1 MSWSKQDTEAFRKIV
16 SKAKECGVL
25 HDLFEGHHVISNDS
39 PTSQFSLVSS
49 AGESMTDAPKRRP
62 SVEIDDL
69 QRPHVPKGSDSMCTG
84 YGNRKS
90 KTSVELSDSH
100 DQSDSDAKIKLPL
113 GVSEFETWGKT
124 RIILESMRV
133 RR

>member
-1 MSWSKQDTEAFRKIV
+1 MV

-25 HDLFEGHHVISNDS
+25 HDLFAGHHVISNDS

-49 AGESMTDAPKRRP
+49 ADESMTDAAKRRP

-113 GVSEFETWGKT
+113 GVSDFETWGKT